1 MPISDVTTG
10 HGSQLWIDTGTGL
23 ARVAE
28 IDDIPEL
35 PTGSERG
42 LYETSN
48 FDTVGFKEFKK
59 EPLKEGVEV
68 TITGN
73 YVINS
78 AADSILQ
85 AADDAEGALPFRIVL
100 KEGALTYY
108 CEGDA
113 LFYNL
118 KRMNPKAEKRTFSI
132 ALKPVSTASIDPAA

>member
-10 HGSQLWIDTGTGL
+10 HGSQLWVNTGGGL
-23 ARVAE
+23 TRVAE

-35 PTGSERG
+35 PTGSDRA

-48 FDTVGFKEFKK
+48 FDTEGFKEFKK

-78 AADSILQ
+78 AADGVLQ
-85 AADDAEGALPFRIVL
+85 DADDAEGALPFRIVL

-108 CEGDA
+108 CEGEA
-113 LFYNL
+113 LFYGL

-132 ALKPVSTASIDPAA
+132 NMKPVNTASIEAAA

>member
-10 HGSQLWIDTGTGL
+10 HGSQLWINTTGAL

-35 PTGSERG
+35 PTGSDRG
-42 LYETSN
+42 LYETTN
-48 FDTVGFKEFKK
+48 FDSVEFKEFKK

-78 AADSILQ
+78 PSDGTLQ
-85 AADDAEGALPFRIVL
+85 EADDAEGALPYRIVL
-100 KEGALTYY
+100 KEGAVTYY
-108 CEGDA
+108 CEGVA
-113 LFYNL
+113 LFYGL
-118 KRMNPKAEKRTFSI
+118 KRMNPKGEKRTFSI
-132 ALKPVSTASIDPAA
+132 TMKPVAAAAIEEAA

>member
-1 MPISDVTTG
+1 MSDVTTG
-10 HGSQLWIDTGTGL
+10 HGSQLWLNTTGAL

-35 PTGSERG
+35 PSGERG
-42 LYETSN
+42 LYETTS
-48 FDTVGFKEFKK
+48 FDTTDYKEFKK

-78 AADSILQ
+78 AADGILQ
-85 AADDAEGALPFRIVL
+85 EAEDAEDAIPYRIVL
-100 KEGALTYY
+100 KEGATTYY
-108 CEGDA
+108 VEGSA

-118 KRMNPKAEKRTFSI
+118 KRMNPKDGKRTFSI
-132 ALKPVSTASIDPAA
+132 VMKPVAAADIDEAA